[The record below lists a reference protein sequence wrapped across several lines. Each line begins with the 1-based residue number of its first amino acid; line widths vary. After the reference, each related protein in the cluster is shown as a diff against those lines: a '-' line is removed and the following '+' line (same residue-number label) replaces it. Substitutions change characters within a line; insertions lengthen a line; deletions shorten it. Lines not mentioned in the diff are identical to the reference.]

1 MGILLIV
8 PIAALIIL
16 LVIVLISS
24 YRVAGPNEALI
35 VSGSNLGSKNVHDMG
50 SGNRLKVIRGG
61 GTIVLPIVQQ
71 ARRLSLMSSSL
82 EVSVRD
88 VITENS
94 IPVNVTGTVMV
105 KIGSSLEEIATAAE
119 QYLDKAIDERDEESR
134 ELLEGHLRAIISK
147 MTVEELNKDRK
158 KFGDEVQE
166 QASADLAKMGLTIV
180 SFTIKTIAD
189 DNNYI
194 RNLGVKEAARMD
206 QEAKVALAEANKE
219 TDVRRAKA
227 SQETRVQ
234 QAESERIAKEAE
246 VVSQIALAEAE
257 KNRQL
262 RQAEFDK
269 EQSVAL
275 AISEQAGKIQE
286 EKSQK
291 EAMEARL
298 EKETAQREREAVL
311 EAKEVLKQEQENKA
325 AIAKAKAEAEAKAAE
340 ITANAKAEAEGI
352 KIKGDA
358 EAQAITL
365 RFQAEADGLKAK
377 AEAMKEMNE
386 AGQFQM
392 TLEMI
397 ERVAPQIAASVAQ
410 NIASVD
416 SINLYGEGGTDQI
429 MGMTGA
435 TTKKTMDILSSMGIQ
450 IPELMENFSTRGNV
464 NVQIGKEGEVIQA
477 PAVEETEE
485 LVVEQES

>member
-1 MGILLIV
+1 MGIIF
-8 PIAALIIL
+8 IAVIAVLIII
-16 LVIVLISS
+16 IVFVMIGS

-35 VSGSNLGSKNVHDMG
+35 VSGSSLGAKNVHDMG
-50 SGNRLKVIRGG
+50 TGNKLKVIRGG

-82 EVSVRD
+82 EVAVRD

-105 KIGSSLEEIATAAE
+105 KIGSTLEEIATAAE
-119 QYLDKAIDERDEESR
+119 QYLDKAIEERNEESK

-180 SFTIKTIAD
+180 SFTIKTISD

-194 RNLGVKEAARMD
+194 KNLGVKEAARMD

-234 QAESERIAKEAE
+234 EAESERIAKEAE
-246 VVSQIALAEAE
+246 VLSQIALAEAE
-257 KNRQL
+257 KNRQI

-269 EQSVAL
+269 EQSIAF

-291 EAMEARL
+291 ESMEARL
-298 EKETAQREREAVL
+298 EKETAQREREAIL
-311 EAKEVLKQEQENKA
+311 EGKEVLKQEQENRA
-325 AIAKAKAEAEAKAAE
+325 SVAKAKAEAEAQASE
-340 ITANAKAEAEGI
+340 ITANAKAEAEAI

-365 RFQAEADGLKAK
+365 RFKAEADGLRAK
-377 AEAMKEMNE
+377 AEAMKEMND
-386 AGQFQM
+386 AGQFQL

-397 ERVAPQIAASVAQ
+397 ERVVPQIADSVSK

-416 SINLYGEGGTDQI
+416 SINLYGDGGTDQI
-429 MGMTGA
+429 MGLTGA
-435 TTKKTMDILSSMGIQ
+435 TAQKTMDILSSMGIKV
-450 IPELMENFSTRGNV
+450 PDLMDKFASRKNI
-464 NVQIGKEGEVIQA
+464 NVQIEKKSEPTIE
-477 PAVEETEE
+477 
-485 LVVEQES
+485 